1 MSQKNDVPAL
11 LGALLVTVGVVGG
24 GIWWFTQKSGQNLG
38 QVFQTGSNS
47 NPSTGSNS
55 GSNNQPLSAVKD
67 VPAGQFRYGGST
79 SWAPIRLSVD
89 SAIQTS
95 RSEFRLSYVNPVGE
109 AASTGSGIKMLL
121 NRQIDFAQTSRPLN
135 AKEQQQAQ
143 QLGLNLTEIPV
154 AIDGLAVAV
163 NPSLNSPGLTLEQL
177 RGIYTGQLTNWQQV
191 GGPNVPIVP
200 LSRKPGSGGTVDLF
214 IESVLGGGNFG
225 AGVQFVDTTT
235 QALQRLGA
243 TLGSIYFASAPEVV
257 PQCTIKPLP
266 IGRAAG
272 QFVPPYREPLVD
284 SSQCPGQRNQL
295 NHQAFQNGDYPLTRN
310 LYVVFKQDGQR
321 SQQAGQAYANL
332 LLSGQGQGLL
342 EQAGFVRIR

>member
-24 GIWWFTQKSGQNLG
+24 GVWWFTQKSGQNLG
-38 QVFQTGSNS
+38 QVLQN
-47 NPSTGSNS
+47 GSNS
-55 GSNNQPLSAVKD
+55 GTSTGTNSNNNQPLSAVKD
-67 VPAGQFRYGGST
+67 VPSGQFRYGGST

-89 SAIQTS
+89 SALQTA
-95 RSEFRLSYVNPVGE
+95 RSEFRLSYVNPSGE
-109 AASTGSGIKMLL
+109 AASTSSGIKMLL
-121 NRQIDFAQTSRPLN
+121 NRQIEFAQTSRPVN
-135 AKEQQQAQ
+135 TKEQQQAQ
-143 QLGLNLTEIPV
+143 QLGLNLLEIPV

-163 NPSLNSPGLTLEQL
+163 NPSLNVPGLTLDQL
-177 RGIYTGQLTNWQQV
+177 KAIYTGQLTNWQAV
-191 GGPNVPIVP
+191 GGPNLPIVP

-214 IESVLGGGNFG
+214 MESVLGGGSFSP
-225 AGVQFVDTTT
+225 GVQFVDTTT

-243 TLGSIYFASAPEVV
+243 TAGSIYFASAPEVV

-266 IGRAAG
+266 LGRAAG
-272 QFVPPYREPLVD
+272 QFVPPYREPLID
-284 SSQCPGQRNQL
+284 SSQCPAQRNQL

-321 SQQAGQAYANL
+321 SQQVGQAYANL

-342 EQAGFVRIR
+342 EQTGFVRIR